1 MLSKLG
7 HWILKMWG
15 WSFEGSLPDQKK
27 YIVAVIPHTTN
38 WDFIIGVLT
47 KWALKL
53 PVNYIGKHQLF
64 QFPHGFIFRA
74 LGGRPVDRTRSNNL
88 VEQVSEIFNNEEK
101 FIIALAPE
109 GTRSKVNKIKTGFYH
124 IAEVAD
130 IPIIPCG
137 FDFRTRKVIF
147 REPFYPT
154 GNLDKDMKELMDFYL
169 KIEGKHPELGI
180 DEKTTW

>member
-1 MLSKLG
+1 MLNRVG
-7 HWILKMWG
+7 HFILKNWG
-15 WSFEGSLPDQKK
+15 WSFEGNLPNLNK

-64 QFPHGFIFRA
+64 MFPHGFIFRA
-74 LGGRPVDRTRSNNL
+74 LGGRPVNRSRSNNL
-88 VEQVSEIFNNEEK
+88 VEQVADLFRAEER

-109 GTRSKVNKIKTGFYH
+109 GTRAKVQKIKTGFYH
-124 IAEVAD
+124 IAESAK
-130 IPIIPCG
+130 IPIIACG
-137 FDFRTRKVIF
+137 FDFKTQKIIF

-154 GNLDKDMKELMDFYL
+154 GDLDKDIIELMDFYL
-169 KIEGKHPELGI
+169 KIEGKYPALGI
-180 DEKTTW
+180 DEKITW